1 MFSDAHRV
9 VTKTYLA
16 IDLSRIVFLPENI
29 QKLFVRDFRRIVFQL
44 HSFRVPCGT
53 TAHFAVCWI
62 HCLAP
67 SVTDCRLYHP
77 QPPYAPQCQR
87 LEPHHLFPLQ
97 KVCNKCANFWSLSFW
112 RFVSLLSR
120 KKWQYL
126 SNTGNSLERQF
137 HAPETPGCKCSLLL
151 LLRHLH

>member
-16 IDLSRIVFLPENI
+16 IHLSRIVFLPENI
-29 QKLFVRDFRRIVFQL
+29 QQLFVRDFRRIVFQL

-53 TAHFAVCWI
+53 TAHFVVCWI

-67 SVTDCRLYHP
+67 SVTDCR
-77 QPPYAPQCQR
+77 
-87 LEPHHLFPLQ
+87 
-97 KVCNKCANFWSLSFW
+97 
-112 RFVSLLSR
+112 
-120 KKWQYL
+120 L

-151 LLRHLH
+151 LLRHLHSQFSKTKKGSLKSPSSSLHKKPNFLPLFSHTPRQRQKRTEN

>member
-16 IDLSRIVFLPENI
+16 IHLSRIVFLPENI
-29 QKLFVRDFRRIVFQL
+29 QQLFVRDFCRIVFQL

-53 TAHFAVCWI
+53 TAHFAVRWI
-62 HCLAP
+62 HCLAA

-97 KVCNKCANFWSLSFW
+97 RFAINVQKSSYSEFEFLEVCFSC
-112 RFVSLLSR
+112 V
-120 KKWQYL
+120 KK
-126 SNTGNSLERQF
+126 
-137 HAPETPGCKCSLLL
+137 K
-151 LLRHLH
+151 